1 MTRKVQN
8 RTKTDKRR
16 SPKQRKPNAGQFKK
30 GTTGNPKGRP
40 KKDFDLVT
48 RCREL
53 TPDIIERYGMLGA
66 RAKTAGEVLAGRIVL
81 EYGNDKPRQRTEIT
95 GPGGLPLAA
104 PIVLVVPDD
113 GSGDPGAD

>member
-1 MTRKVQN
+1 MTRKGGN
-8 RTKTDKRR
+8 SGKTAVPRKRR
-16 SPKQRKPNAGQFKK
+16 KVGGRDFPKGKS
-30 GTTGNPKGRP
+30 GNPKGRP

-95 GPGGLPLAA
+95 GKDGAPLAA